1 MSNCDFTTE
10 ANVETLATEVACLK
24 ATLTLILKAIGQ
36 ADAGKVMLNME
47 RFVAQM
53 EDEQQAEVFKNSLQ
67 QIKFAYRQY
76 CFFRVCRLAGS
87 AFSFRLSPVM
97 SAIIKP

>member
-1 MSNCDFTTE
+1 MRPLFTCSEFGALPDSLPEGIQIMSNCDFTTE

-53 EDEQQAEVFKNSLQ
+53 EDEQQAAVFKNSLQ
-67 QIKFAYRQY
+67 QIKFAYRQ
-76 CFFRVCRLAGS
+76 
-87 AFSFRLSPVM
+87 
-97 SAIIKP
+97 

>member
-10 ANVETLATEVACLK
+10 ANIETLATEVACLK

-67 QIKFAYRQY
+67 QIKFAYRQ
-76 CFFRVCRLAGS
+76 
-87 AFSFRLSPVM
+87 
-97 SAIIKP
+97 

>member
-1 MSNCDFTTE
+1 MPPLSTRRERVSSFLAPFFTRLEFGVLPGSQPEEIYIMSNCDFTTE

-24 ATLTLILKAIGQ
+24 ATLTLI
-36 ADAGKVMLNME
+36 LNME

-67 QIKFAYRQY
+67 QIKFAYRQ
-76 CFFRVCRLAGS
+76 
-87 AFSFRLSPVM
+87 
-97 SAIIKP
+97 

>member
-10 ANVETLATEVACLK
+10 ANVETLATEGACLK

-47 RFVAQM
+47 KYAAQM
-53 EDEQQAEVFKNSLQ
+53 EDEQQAEIFRNSLQ
-67 QIKFAYRQY
+67 QIKFAYRQ
-76 CFFRVCRLAGS
+76 
-87 AFSFRLSPVM
+87 
-97 SAIIKP
+97 